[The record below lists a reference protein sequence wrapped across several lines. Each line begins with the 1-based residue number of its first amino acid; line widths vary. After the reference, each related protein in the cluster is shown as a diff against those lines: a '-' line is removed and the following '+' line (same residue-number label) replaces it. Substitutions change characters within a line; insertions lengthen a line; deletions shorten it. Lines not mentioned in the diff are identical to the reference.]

1 MSRQEKS
8 VEVIRRELKE
18 VIVCDGCGLEAKE
31 IPPGMYAPTGWYRL
45 GYGLHAVDA
54 CSQTCAFGLLE
65 KFSLAGAVR

>member
-8 VEVIRRELKE
+8 VEVIRRELNE
-18 VIVCDGCGLEAKE
+18 VVVCDGCGLEAKE

-45 GYGLHAVDA
+45 GYDIHAVDA
-54 CSQTCAFGLLE
+54 CSSVCARELLE